1 MGDEDDRYRI
11 VACDRVD
18 VLHRVLD
25 HQVVP
30 LRVSGYLEVVQVVD
44 DDELASF
51 RNEVLY
57 QRSYVVD
64 LHALLRVRLDVQ
76 DVTEP
81 VGKVGFRGSDVAVE
95 RVTVVYCVRH
105 EFAFREVLLSSRPS
119 YRSNFVVQ
127 ILLAPVLVPVFQNE
141 ASYFYPLP

>member
-1 MGDEDDRYRI
+1 MDVDDFVRNLRYSHRVLEGFVVRFSSVQLLVVRHEDHRYRI

-51 RNEVLY
+51 SNEVLY

-64 LHALLRVRLDVQ
+64 LHALLRVRLDVEN
-76 DVTEP
+76 VPEP
-81 VGKVGFRGSDVAVE
+81 V
-95 RVTVVYCVRH
+95 
-105 EFAFREVLLSSRPS
+105 
-119 YRSNFVVQ
+119 
-127 ILLAPVLVPVFQNE
+127 
-141 ASYFYPLP
+141 